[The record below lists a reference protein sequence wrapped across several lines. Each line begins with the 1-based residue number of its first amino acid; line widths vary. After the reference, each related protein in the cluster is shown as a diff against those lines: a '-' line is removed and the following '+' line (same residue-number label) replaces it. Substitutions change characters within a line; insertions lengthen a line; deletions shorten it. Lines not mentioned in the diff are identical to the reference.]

1 MTGGREVVKKKWPPF
16 LEATILTKLFGYQS
30 SVLDFA
36 VVSGFGD
43 SVDSVFA
50 VSSFFAS
57 IVLVGAFLPA

>member
-1 MTGGREVVKKKWPPF
+1 MTGGGKVVKKKWPPF
-16 LEATILTKLFGYQS
+16 LEATILTKLFSYQS

-57 IVLVGAFLPA
+57 IVLVGTFLPA